1 MRTPVYAQKVTL
13 FPEFVHFIVFKV
25 YISFFVSSCRVLFIL
40 HYNFSV
46 DMVISGCVCV
56 RRPIVLRASE
66 METVALQLCGANAI
80 WYNLCLAV
88 LSFVG
93 ITQWA
98 IYLWAALCQPL
109 ISFEF
114 TFFSLH
120 LTDIPTVRVYSW
132 CLHWIQLQYATITR
146 SFKSIVRVLPDD
158 ERWTKKKTVYS
169 VSGLAALGYAM
180 VSFFIRRFYLT
191 GQR

>member
-1 MRTPVYAQKVTL
+1 MLYGQLMKELPTRLFIMMAGAMRCVFYGFFFFLAHFKNDWAIPLHSDYATMRTPVYAQKVTL

-80 WYNLCLAV
+80 
-88 LSFVG
+88 
-93 ITQWA
+93 
-98 IYLWAALCQPL
+98 
-109 ISFEF
+109 
-114 TFFSLH
+114 
-120 LTDIPTVRVYSW
+120 
-132 CLHWIQLQYATITR
+132 
-146 SFKSIVRVLPDD
+146 
-158 ERWTKKKTVYS
+158 
-169 VSGLAALGYAM
+169 
-180 VSFFIRRFYLT
+180 
-191 GQR
+191 